1 MSEQATII
9 SAWDTILF
17 EKFSRF
23 EYLLTTGLEIHGA
36 EALRQRPLRAGA
48 RVLDIG
54 CGFGDTT
61 RAIAAQVGPSGQAW
75 GVDCAGNFIL
85 RASEDARRNGVGNAT
100 FFVADVQSDDLRG
113 VYDRAFSRFG
123 TMFFTLPGLALRNI
137 RRGLAPG
144 GELTMV
150 VWRRREDNPWL
161 YEAEK
166 RVRELLPV
174 KGATDEV
181 HCGPGPF
188 SMASRELVNDLLRS
202 VGYDGITFAR
212 FDADICIGRDL
223 DEAVEFAMA
232 LGPAG
237 EMLRLAGAEGKR
249 REPRVRQELRDT
261 LSAFA
266 RPDGVWG
273 ASSTW
278 VVSARNPT
286 QA

>member
-23 EYLLTTGLEIHGA
+23 EYLLTTGLEVHGA
-36 EALRQRPLRAGA
+36 EALRQHPLRAGA

-75 GVDCAGNFIL
+75 GVDCSGNFIL
-85 RASEDARRNGVGNAT
+85 RASEDARKSGVRNAS

-113 VYDRAFSRFG
+113 VYDCAFSRFG
-123 TMFFTLPGLALRNI
+123 TMFFSLPGLALRNI
-137 RRGLAPG
+137 RRALAPG

-161 YEAEK
+161 HEAEK
-166 RVRELLPV
+166 RVKELLPV
-174 KGATDEV
+174 KDATDEV

-188 SMASRELVNDLLRS
+188 SMASQELVTDLLRS
-202 VGYDGITFAR
+202 AGYGEITLAR

-237 EMLRLAGAEGKR
+237 EVIRLAGAEGQM
-249 REPRVRQELRDT
+249 REPRLRQELRDT

-278 VVSARNPT
+278 IVSARNPA
-286 QA
+286 QP